1 MPSLNSLYM
10 PYEKPDWLSDF
21 DKEVTGSF
29 FERMP
34 MFQRNPYGET
44 NYYRVVAQDMGLIP
58 EDEIPVGSQRS
69 EMPQDNV
76 SLAPYIGAAAAGVGL
91 LADAYNT
98 SNSYARNTFKA
109 QPVSVPTSQQGLARL
124 SEVEP
129 MPTRTRYDFGASD
142 FFRCGGRLGRKYGH
156 GGYWMDALSG
166 AASGAAA
173 GAVLGPWGALAGG
186 VIGLGSSIVGN
197 EIKNTNAA
205 RESELYNME
214 RQEQEA
220 NRAYALGLGARQVG
234 LNRNS
239 FFNRSYVHDDGGVLH
254 GVMSGGNGV
263 TEIENGGTHE
273 RNPLGGV
280 PMGIAPDG
288 LPNLVEEGEVK
299 WDKENY
305 IFSNRLKPT
314 KRILKDNVLTDKR
327 WEGKTYAEIAKSIQ
341 SASEE
346 RENDPVATQ
355 TVDEMLGRL
364 MSAQETTRM
373 EKQAKEIQKMIASMP
388 PEELAQIMG
397 AAPESMPQG
406 MPPMPPQGM
415 PMQMEPQGMEAAGA
429 GLGQE
434 PVMGE
439 PLQQTMEQ
447 PMMAYGGHLFAKGGS
462 PDIPPSQRAR
472 LNELLAQQYMAENY
486 NYNNAYQSALK
497 DAEALTDEEAL
508 EWSKKHNIKFNP
520 QNVATN
526 TERDAI
532 NNAIVNYYISNYDKG
547 LQDRDDI
554 LDFFSKKSD
563 DEVIEF
569 AKKHN
574 IPIPSLGN
582 NYLTF
587 DFTHGGWGSENGA
600 AWNGSTDAAW
610 IEALALAA
618 KDNINLTEQN
628 ANTVAD
634 YIRKTKAYQQGTE
647 WLQKDEE
654 NRRRY
659 LASIVQSKDAPAAAK
674 NFAKRFV
681 NDKGEWKDGAKR
693 DYESI
698 YGRVRA
704 THPGT
709 YWKTPNEI
717 IAEMTTP
724 AEQNAPKTPV
734 EDPKTGVRYYIR
746 NGNNYELIGPQDV
759 YNNWVLSHAQYTS
772 PYQFREANENGVK
785 YTDYFVQA
793 PEAPAEKIPFPEY
806 SPWPG
811 VANAGIALAGAW
823 NTPDYEKANI
833 IDTYR
838 PVPVDYTPIGNYL
851 AYDPMDIDYMTNV
864 LRGQSAG
871 TRAAVNNRISPSV
884 GAEQLA
890 ADYNAALALGNA
902 YEQARQYNQKERQA
916 VAEFNRG
923 TDQFNAGAA
932 NQAEQTNFGLNGL
945 NWERTK
951 AYADA
956 RDAAS
961 SIASQANSAAVTS
974 AMQNLSEAYKDW
986 YNTQGLG
993 WLVQNNVYPGVEYKK
1008 KKA

>member
-1 MPSLNSLYM
+1 MPSLNSLYK

-98 SNSYARNTFKA
+98 ANSYARNTFKA

-415 PMQMEPQGMEAAGA
+415 PMQMAPQGMEAAGA

-439 PLQQTMEQ
+439 PLQQSMEQ
-447 PMMAYGGHLFAKGGS
+447 PMMAYGGHLYPVGG
-462 PDIPPSQRAR
+462 P
-472 LNELLAQQYMAENY
+472 
-486 NYNNAYQSALK
+486 
-497 DAEALTDEEAL
+497 
-508 EWSKKHNIKFNP
+508 
-520 QNVATN
+520 
-526 TERDAI
+526 
-532 NNAIVNYYISNYDKG
+532 
-547 LQDRDDI
+547 
-554 LDFFSKKSD
+554 
-563 DEVIEF
+563 
-569 AKKHN
+569 
-574 IPIPSLGN
+574 
-582 NYLTF
+582 LTF

-681 NDKGEWKDGAKR
+681 NDKGEWKDAAKR

-724 AEQNAPKTPV
+724 AEQAAPKTPV
-734 EDPKTGVRYYIR
+734 EDPRTGVRYYIR

-833 IDTYR
+833 IDTFR

>member
-1 MPSLNSLYM
+1 MAKLPIKSYVNLGD
-10 PYEKPDWLSDF
+10 KPDWLPDFNQLERQYFMGNSPMMQMPSDGPNQF
-21 DKEVTGSF
+21 RSAADYVLDNTKPGGSLF
-29 FERMP
+29 FE
-34 MFQRNPYGET
+34 
-44 NYYRVVAQDMGLIP
+44 
-58 EDEIPVGSQRS
+58 
-69 EMPQDNV
+69 EMPSKEAKNDY
-76 SLAPYIGAAAAGVGL
+76 SPYFGAASTGLGL
-91 LADAYNT
+91 LANAYNT
-98 SNSYARNTFKA
+98 ANSYTENTFESE
-109 QPVSVPTSQQGLARL
+109 PVKVPTSQQGLARL
-124 SEVEP
+124 SEMERLP
-129 MPTRTRYDFGASD
+129 YRNGYDYGRQD
-142 FFRCGGRLGRKYGH
+142 LFRCGGKLGHKYGH
-156 GGYWMDALSG
+156 GGGYWPEALGSG
-166 AASGAAA
+166 LA
-173 GAVLGPWGALAGG
+173 GASAGMVFGPVGAVVGG
-186 VIGLGSSIVGN
+186 VVGLGSSILGN
-197 EIKNTNAA
+197 EIRNRHANNEAD
-205 RESELYNME
+205 LYNAE
-214 RQEQEA
+214 RREQEA
-220 NRAYALGLGARQVG
+220 NRAYALGLGARQIG
-234 LNRNS
+234 NDMTGFFRRN
-239 FFNRSYVHDDGGVLH
+239 YVYDNGGSL
-254 GVMSGGNGV
+254 GSQMDGGNGV
-263 TEIENGGTHE
+263 HEIISGGSHE

-280 PMGIAPDG
+280 PMGMAPDG
-288 LPNLVEEGEVK
+288 MPNLVEEGEVK

-305 IFSNRLKPT
+305 IFSKRLKPT
-314 KRILKDNVLTDKR
+314 KKILKDFVLTNSK
-327 WEGKTYAEIAKSIQ
+327 WEGKSYAEIAKAIQ
-341 SASEE
+341 GISEE
-346 RENDPVATQ
+346 RENDPTARQ

-364 MSAQETTRM
+364 MDAQETTRM
-373 EKQAKEIQKMIASMP
+373 EKQTKEIQKMVASMS
-388 PEELAQIMG
+388 PEELNQLMASAPMG
-397 AAPESMPQG
+397 MQQG

-415 PMQMEPQGMEAAGA
+415 PMQMAPQGMEAAGA

-434 PVMGE
+434 PIMGE
-439 PLQQTMEQ
+439 PLQQTTEQ
-447 PMMAYGGHLFAKGGS
+447 QMMAYGGHMYPVGG
-462 PDIPPSQRAR
+462 P
-472 LNELLAQQYMAENY
+472 
-486 NYNNAYQSALK
+486 
-497 DAEALTDEEAL
+497 
-508 EWSKKHNIKFNP
+508 
-520 QNVATN
+520 
-526 TERDAI
+526 
-532 NNAIVNYYISNYDKG
+532 
-547 LQDRDDI
+547 
-554 LDFFSKKSD
+554 
-563 DEVIEF
+563 
-569 AKKHN
+569 
-574 IPIPSLGN
+574 
-582 NYLTF
+582 LTF

-618 KDNINLTEQN
+618 KDNVNLAEQN

-681 NDKGEWKDGAKR
+681 NDKGEWKEGAKR

-717 IAEMTTP
+717 IAEMTAP
-724 AEQNAPKTPV
+724 AAPEDPTTPV
-734 EDPKTGVRYYIR
+734 EDHRTGVRYYIR

-759 YNNWVLSHAQYTS
+759 YNNWVMSHAQYSS
-772 PYQFREANENGVK
+772 PYQFRTADEDGVK

-793 PEAPAEKIPFPEY
+793 PDAPAERIPFPEY

-811 VANAGIALAGAW
+811 MAKAGVALMGAW
-823 NTPDYEKANI
+823 NRPDYEKANI
-833 IDTYR
+833 IDTFR
-838 PVPVDYTPIGNYL
+838 PEPVDYTPIGNYL
-851 AYDPMDIDYMTNV
+851 PYDPMDIDYMTNV

-871 TRAAVNNRISPSV
+871 TRAAIKNRISPSV

-890 ADYNAALALGNA
+890 ADFNAALALGNA

-956 RDAAS
+956 RDAAT

-974 AMQNLSEAYKDW
+974 AMQNISEAYKDW

-993 WLVQNNVYPGVEYKK
+993 WLVKNGEYPGFEYKK